1 MLFLLYWLANAL
13 LTSAQLTSDVYEV
26 PLGYPALP
34 LNNMDLSVAKDLRR
48 GAQNDALQR
57 TQSPR
62 PAGKRAHAALPAACF
77 AHHCSHAE
85 RHPSYVE
92 AAEQR
97 ADMLTKG
104 LGPAAHQS
112 QLARMLVCNDTQE
125 ETKAPAVA

>member
-77 AHHCSHAE
+77 
-85 RHPSYVE
+85 PS
-92 AAEQR
+92 
-97 ADMLTKG
+97 
-104 LGPAAHQS
+104 
-112 QLARMLVCNDTQE
+112 LVTFCNIEVYRKTVRLFTINIYMKIICPQFS
-125 ETKAPAVA
+125 AL

>member
-85 RHPSYVE
+85 ANNKR
-92 AAEQR
+92 
-97 ADMLTKG
+97 G
-104 LGPAAHQS
+104 LKKKLGGRRS
-112 QLARMLVCNDTQE
+112 L
-125 ETKAPAVA
+125 